1 MPFNRKG
8 QESKKARNR
17 SVSWIQET
25 KKETENRGSK
35 LCTDTSTLSD
45 SDQGERELILKV
57 SEANAE

>member
-1 MPFNRKG
+1 M
-8 QESKKARNR
+8 
-17 SVSWIQET
+17 SWIQET